1 MFSWLNRPKKKAE
14 VVASQALV
22 LKKIAQDLPLD
33 SLINGLM
40 PKYSHF
46 IVRTRYA
53 TLSLMIQ
60 RLSYTL
66 DAMNTGQPPQRGGK
80 LLEEEEVYLPD
91 FFSDSIQNKHQLT
104 QHLQKFQ
111 EKSIDFLTQY
121 FELENKVSHD
131 FNDTQKLKIAMPTYM
146 ALRSVLESL
155 KDFHL
160 D

>member
-40 PKYSHF
+40 PKYAHF
-46 IVRTRYA
+46 TVRTRYA
-53 TLSLMIQ
+53 TLPLLIQ
-60 RLSYTL
+60 RLNYTL
-66 DAMNTGQPPQRGGK
+66 EAMSTDVPPQRGSK

-91 FFSDSIQNKHQLT
+91 FLSESIQNRYQLA
-104 QHLQKFQ
+104 QHLEKFQ
-111 EKSIDFLTQY
+111 EKCIDFLTQY

-131 FNDTQKLKIAMPTYM
+131 FKDTQKLKIAMPTFI
-146 ALRSVLESL
+146 AVRSVLQSL
-155 KDFHL
+155 SSFKSG
-160 D
+160 